1 MMRLIFA
8 VLACLLLTPTVLAR
22 PAGLFE
28 TIDHGGITRSYYL
41 FVPPEIARDEPSPLL
56 FAFHGTGGTGHHMAR
71 MTGFDQFARKYKMIV
86 VYPDGV
92 EKKWNDN
99 RPQIHKDGPVDD
111 VGFTKA
117 LIDKLAAR
125 LPIDRARVYAS
136 GFSNGGGMAQWL
148 GCEAADTFA
157 AIASLGRTMHNFMAR
172 DCKPARAMPVLFVL
186 GKDDPIVPY
195 DGGPQPFSTAS
206 NMMTLSGSD
215 SAKFWARKAGLPTK
229 AERTELDDK
238 LNDGTKVT
246 RYIHQAVGSGVKVA
260 LYAIDGAGH
269 TWPRGYNA
277 LPFKL
282 TGTESRELHASALVM
297 SWLLQFSLPE

>member
-1 MMRLIFA
+1 MRLLSIIMALF
-8 VLACLLLTPTVLAR
+8 LLSPVAHAR

-28 TIDHGGITRSYYL
+28 TIEHGGLVRSYYL
-41 FVPPEIARDEPSPLL
+41 FVPPEIARTEPAPLM

-71 MTGFDQFARKYKMIV
+71 MTGFDQFARKHKMIV

-111 VGFTKA
+111 VGFARA
-117 LIDKLAAR
+117 LIEKLAKR
-125 LPIDRARVYAS
+125 LPIDRKRIYAS

-148 GCEAADTFA
+148 GCEAAGTFA
-157 AIASLGRTMHNFMAR
+157 AIASLGRTLHNFIGR
-172 DCKPARAMPVLFVL
+172 DCDPSRAVPVLFVL

-195 DGGPQPFSTAS
+195 EGGPQPFSTAS
-206 NMMTLSGSD
+206 NMMTSSGPD
-215 SAKFWARKAGLPTK
+215 SAQFWARKAGLPTK
-229 AERTELDDK
+229 PKRTELDDK
-238 LNDGTKVT
+238 IDDGTMVT
-246 RYIHQAVGSGVKVA
+246 RFVHAEKGKAVQVA

-277 LPFKL
+277 LPFTL
-282 TGTESRELHASALVM
+282 TGAESRELHASPLVM
-297 SWLLQFSLPE
+297 TWLLQFSLPE